1 MAPLQLSDPRKYTV
15 GIITALDKELA
26 AAMAVLDEKHRKPQ
40 KFKKHPK
47 DTNTYTWGK
56 IGEHN
61 VVIASLA
68 AGSYGTVSAATTA
81 LSMISSLPHIRF
93 GLMVGIG
100 AGVPRLE
107 DKIDIR
113 LGDVVV
119 SQPTGTSPGVV
130 QYDLGK
136 LKKDGKFERV
146 GHLSAPPEVLL
157 KGLQALKAEHLM
169 EDSQIPTI
177 LEDMVQRY
185 PKMKE
190 PGENGASG
198 FIHQGIENDRACA
211 HCDSTKEIKRK
222 DRSPKPAIHYGVI
235 ASGNSV
241 IKDGVSRDE
250 VLQRLEERCI
260 CFEMEAAGLMNNFP
274 CLVIRGICDYAD
286 AHKNDRWQ
294 NYAAATAAAFAK
306 ELLNTID
313 GDDVESTPSI
323 EEAIQHLS
331 QEVAQIVES
340 SRQTR
345 SVVQSLETNH
355 HVQELRRW
363 LSPPNPSENYNNG
376 IKHRYGDS
384 GQWFLQSREYSL
396 WKSRPNSFLWL
407 QGIPGCGKTVLSS
420 IIVKDLE
427 DNNVKNALYFFFDFT
442 NRDKRLFDKALGSLV
457 LQLYCKNENTQKP
470 LDSLYDFCGKGI
482 TRPSADQLFETFQN
496 MLQHAGEIHVILDA
510 LDECQTRKEHPK
522 GGLLTSIE
530 ALATS
535 QQTNIHL
542 LVTARPEQDI
552 TSSFESWARSQD
564 IVPLQS
570 GRVAGDILAY
580 VKARVRIQNEIEK
593 RLLKE
598 ANGMFRWVT
607 CQLDALE
614 NCLDYATLQKALNS
628 LPTTLDETYARIL
641 TNLRRE
647 HEHHARRLLQF
658 LAFSERP
665 LTIEEAVDAMAVDID
680 TANSPRFDPKNR
692 MPVPKEIINYCSS
705 LVVLTVKTTVKARG
719 NGEAIQELQLAH
731 LSVKDYLLSNRVP
744 QSFAKDFDEATARA
758 SIAQVCLAYV
768 LELDKSFAVE
778 KLRQSYWLAQ
788 YSARY
793 WMDHAVMVES
803 SSKQVCALMAEFFS
817 CEGAQTKCYGLYNPD
832 DPEKQRTKRPRRY
845 DISSALYYASLGGSC
860 FSVRLLLDK
869 NANVHYEFGQYRT
882 ALNAA
887 THNGHDKVVQM
898 LLEKNAGINIRTKIY
913 FNALHAASSRGYD
926 KIVRILLNNGADV
939 NARGG
944 IYTTALQAAAGGGH
958 DKVVQ
963 ILLDYNA
970 NINAQGMFDGT
981 ALWVAS
987 YRGHDKIV
995 QILLDNNANV
1005 NAKDAYH
1012 SNALQGA
1019 AQGGHVNIVQMLLDN
1034 NVNVNAKS
1042 KRRGDALSAASYEG
1056 HVQIVQILLD
1066 NNANVNAQGGF
1077 YDNALQAAALQG
1089 HDKTVQLL
1097 LDNNANVNTQGGHCG
1112 NALQAA
1118 AIHGHDTTVQLLLD
1132 NGANV
1137 NAQGGYCGNAL
1148 QAAASVGHDKIV
1160 QLLLD
1165 KGANVNA
1172 QGGHYG
1178 TALKAALSRG
1188 HDKIAQMLR
1197 GKGARDESE
1206 ETA

>member
-1 MAPLQLSDPRKYTV
+1 MAPLQLSDPQQYTV

-81 LSMISSLPHIRF
+81 SSMISSLPHIRF

-100 AGVPRLE
+100 AG
-107 DKIDIR
+107 
-113 LGDVVV
+113 
-119 SQPTGTSPGVV
+119 PTYWHKPGVV

-157 KGLQALKAEHLM
+157 KGLQALKAEHLI

-190 PGENGASG
+190 PGEDGASG
-198 FIHQGIENDRACA
+198 FIHQGIENDRLFMASSIHIDTPIADDTASDQDSACA

-260 CFEMEAAGLMNNFP
+260 CFEMEAAGLMNSFP

-306 ELLNTID
+306 ELLNIID

-331 QEVAQIVES
+331 QEVAQMVES
-340 SRQTR
+340 SRQTHT
-345 SVVQSLETNH
+345 VVQTLETSH
-355 HVQELRRW
+355 HIQGLRRW

-384 GQWFLQSREYSL
+384 GQWFLQSKEYSL

-427 DNNVKNALYFFFDFT
+427 DNNVKNVLYFFFDFT

-457 LQLYCKNENTQKP
+457 LQLYCKNENTRKP
-470 LDSLYDFCGKGI
+470 LDSLYDSCGKGI

-496 MLQHAGEIHVILDA
+496 MLQHAGEIRVILDA
-510 LDECQTRKEHPK
+510 LDECQTRKEHPT

-552 TSSFESWARSQD
+552 TSSIGSWARSQD
-564 IVPLQS
+564 IVPLQR
-570 GRVAGDILAY
+570 GLVAGDILAY
-580 VKARVRIQNEIEK
+580 IKARVRSGEGPLKRWNERPEVQNEIET
-593 RLLKE
+593 RLSKE

-665 LTIEEAVDAMAVDID
+665 LTIEEAVDALAVDID
-680 TANSPRFDPKNR
+680 AANSPR
-692 MPVPKEIINYCSS
+692 

-719 NGEAIQELQLAH
+719 NEAIQELQLAH

-744 QSFAKDFDEATARA
+744 QSFAKDFNEATARA
-758 SIAQVCLAYV
+758 SIAQVCLAYL
-768 LELDKSFAVE
+768 LELDKRFPVE

-817 CEGAQTKCYGLYNPD
+817 CEGAQMKCYGLYNPD
-832 DPEKQRTKRPRRY
+832 DPRKERTKRPRRY
-845 DISSALYYASLGGSC
+845 DNSSALYYASLGGSC

-869 NANVHYEFGQYRT
+869 NANVHYQFGQYRT

-887 THNGHDKVVQM
+887 THNGHDKIVQM

-970 NINAQGMFDGT
+970 NINARSMFNGN

-1005 NAKDAYH
+1005 NAKDEYH

-1019 AQGGHVNIVQMLLDN
+1019 AQGGHANIVQMLLDN
-1034 NVNVNAKS
+1034 NANVNAKS
-1042 KRRGDALSAASYEG
+1042 KRRGDALYAASEKG
-1056 HVQIVQILLD
+1056 HAQIVQILLN

-1077 YDNALQAAALQG
+1077 YGNALQAAAGEG

-1097 LDNNANVNTQGGHCG
+1097 LDNNANVNTQGGYYG
-1112 NALQAA
+1112 NALQVAA
-1118 AIHGHDTTVQLLLD
+1118 LRGHDKIVKLLLD

-1137 NAQGGYCGNAL
+1137 NAQGGYYGNAL
-1148 QAAASVGHDKIV
+1148 QAAAQQGHDKIV
-1160 QLLLD
+1160 QMLLD

-1172 QGGHYG
+1172 QGGLYG
-1178 TALKAALSRG
+1178 NALKAALLRG
-1188 HDKIAQMLR
+1188 HDKTVQMLR
-1197 GKGARDESE
+1197 ANGARTKSE
-1206 ETA
+1206 ETD

>member
-1 MAPLQLSDPRKYTV
+1 MAPPQLSDPRQYTV

-81 LSMISSLPHIRF
+81 SSMISSLPHIRF

-157 KGLQALKAEHLM
+157 KGLQALKAEHLI

-198 FIHQGIENDRACA
+198 FIHQGIENDRLFMASSIHIDIPITDGTASDQDSACA

-222 DRSPKPAIHYGVI
+222 ERSSKPAIHYGVI

-250 VLQRLEERCI
+250 VLQRLEDRCI

-286 AHKNDRWQ
+286 THKNDRWQ

-306 ELLNTID
+306 ELLNAID
-313 GDDVESTPSI
+313 GDDVESSPSI

-331 QEVAQIVES
+331 REVAQMAES
-340 SRQTR
+340 SRQTHT
-345 SVVQSLETNH
+345 VVQTLE
-355 HVQELRRW
+355 ERGRLRSLRRW
-363 LSPPNPSENYNNG
+363 LSPPNSSENYNNG
-376 IKHRYGDS
+376 IKQRHGNS
-384 GQWFLQSREYSL
+384 GQWFLQSVEYCL
-396 WKSRPNSFLWL
+396 WKSRPNSFLFL

-427 DNNVKNALYFFFDFT
+427 NNHGKNVLYFFFDFN
-442 NRDKRLFDKALGSLV
+442 NRDKRIFNKALSSLV
-457 LQLYCKNENTQKP
+457 LQLYCKNKDTQPP
-470 LDSLYDFCGKGI
+470 LNSLYETFGKGE
-482 TRPSADQLFETFQN
+482 TQSSTDELFVTFQE
-496 MLQHAGEIHVILDA
+496 MLQRAGEMYIILDA
-510 LDECQTRKEHPK
+510 LDECQTRKEHPT

-535 QQTNIHL
+535 QQANIHL
-542 LVTARPEQDI
+542 LVTARSEQDI
-552 TSSFESWARSQD
+552 TSSIESWARSQD
-564 IVPLQS
+564 IISVKG
-570 GRVAGDILAY
+570 GRVADDIFAY
-580 VKARVRIQNEIEK
+580 IKARVRSNTGPLKRWNERPEVQDEIETK
-593 RLLKE
+593 LSKE

-614 NCLDYATLQKALNS
+614 SCFDYPTLQNTLNS
-628 LPTTLDETYARIL
+628 LPMTLDETYARIL
-641 TNLRRE
+641 TNLPRE
-647 HEHHARRLLQF
+647 HEHHTRRLLQF

-665 LTIEEAVDAMAVDID
+665 LTIKEAVDAMAVD
-680 TANSPRFDPKNR
+680 TAHSPRFDKKNR
-692 MPVPKEIINYCSS
+692 MPVPKEIISYCSS
-705 LVVLTVKTTVKARG
+705 LVVLTVKATVRATVRARE
-719 NGEAIQELQLAH
+719 NEEAIQELQLAH
-731 LSVKDYLLSNRVP
+731 LSVKDYLLSDRVP
-744 QSFAKDFDEATARA
+744 QSFAKDFNEATARA
-758 SIAQVCLAYV
+758 SIAQVCLAYL
-768 LELDKSFAVE
+768 LELDEILPLE
-778 KLRQSYWLAQ
+778 KLRQTYWLAQ

-793 WMDHAVMVES
+793 WMDHAALVES
-803 SSKQVCALMAEFFS
+803 NSEQVCALITEFFS
-817 CEGAQTKCYGLYNPD
+817 CEGAGKNCYMLY
-832 DPEKQRTKRPRRY
+832 DPEQRWDDVTIRMPY
-845 DISSALYYASLGGSC
+845 SISSALYYASIGGSC
-860 FSVRLLLDK
+860 FSVQLLLDK
-869 NANVHYEFGQYRT
+869 NANVNSRYGRYGT

-887 THNGHDKVVQM
+887 VHKGHDRVVQM
-898 LLEKNAGINIRTKIY
+898 LLEKNASINIRGGY
-913 FNALHAASSRGYD
+913 YLDALQAASGEGYGE
-926 KIVRILLNNGADV
+926 IVRILLNNGADI

-944 IYTTALQAAAGGGH
+944 DYYTALLAASYNGHDKIVQMLLDNNADVNAQGGLYGNALQAAAGEGHDQILQMLLNRNANVNAQSGQYGNALYAASFNGH

-963 ILLDYNA
+963 ILLDNNA
-970 NINAQGMFDGT
+970 KINAQGGAYGT
-981 ALWVAS
+981 ALQAAS
-987 YRGHDKIV
+987 YRGYDKV
-995 QILLDNNANV
+995 VKVLLNNNADV
-1005 NAKDAYH
+1005 NARDQF
-1012 SNALQGA
+1012 SRSAL
-1019 AQGGHVNIVQMLLDN
+1019 
-1034 NVNVNAKS
+1034 
-1042 KRRGDALSAASYEG
+1042 
-1056 HVQIVQILLD
+1056 
-1066 NNANVNAQGGF
+1066 
-1077 YDNALQAAALQG
+1077 
-1089 HDKTVQLL
+1089 
-1097 LDNNANVNTQGGHCG
+1097 
-1112 NALQAA
+1112 
-1118 AIHGHDTTVQLLLD
+1118 
-1132 NGANV
+1132 
-1137 NAQGGYCGNAL
+1137 
-1148 QAAASVGHDKIV
+1148 
-1160 QLLLD
+1160 
-1165 KGANVNA
+1165 KGALHFR
-1172 QGGHYG
+1172 Q
-1178 TALKAALSRG
+1178 R
-1188 HDKIAQMLR
+1188 KIAQMLR
-1197 GKGARDESE
+1197 DKISSTKSE
-1206 ETA
+1206 RNRQRF